1 MNQKHSLT
9 EGNIL
14 KSLLTF
20 AIPVLFSLLLQ
31 ALYGGADLL
40 IVGRFADTVDVSGVA
55 TGSMLLSTV
64 TNIITGL
71 SMGITIAVAEKVC
84 VIIMLVPSAYMQ
96 SMSAF
101 GAQNMGAGNPKRAD
115 RALLCGVSTAFC
127 VCLIMCVLTF
137 FHGDLMAALFSS
149 DAAVTSMDVRKRC
162 LSCCRA

>member
-9 EGNIL
+9 EGNIS

-20 AIPVLFSLLLQ
+20 VVPVFFSLLLQ

-71 SMGITIAVAEKVC
+71 SMGITVVVERR
-84 VIIMLVPSAYMQ
+84 SA
-96 SMSAF
+96 
-101 GAQNMGAGNPKRAD
+101 
-115 RALLCGVSTAFC
+115 
-127 VCLIMCVLTF
+127 
-137 FHGDLMAALFSS
+137 
-149 DAAVTSMDVRKRC
+149 
-162 LSCCRA
+162 